1 MEEESEPAEPNNL
14 GVTKPDIHDA
24 QLASGASG
32 GIIRG
37 ALIDFATAVARRQN
51 GQNVVVCSDNL
62 KANRGMAGKIEAAVG
77 PYVRSAP
84 HKLHAGPRA
93 LPHFQQQDPDH
104 EGHTFYETPH
114 QKAIK
119 EKS

>member
-1 MEEESEPAEPNNL
+1 MEEESKPTEPNNL
-14 GVTKPDIHDA
+14 NLTEPEIHDA
-24 QLASGASG
+24 QLASGVSG
-32 GIIRG
+32 GVFCV
-37 ALIDFATAVARRQN
+37 ALIDFSSAVNRRQK
-51 GQNVVVCSDNL
+51 GQNVVVCGDGL
-62 KANRGMAGKIEAAVG
+62 KANRGLAGKIEAAVG

-104 EGHTFYETPH
+104 EGHTFYETPN